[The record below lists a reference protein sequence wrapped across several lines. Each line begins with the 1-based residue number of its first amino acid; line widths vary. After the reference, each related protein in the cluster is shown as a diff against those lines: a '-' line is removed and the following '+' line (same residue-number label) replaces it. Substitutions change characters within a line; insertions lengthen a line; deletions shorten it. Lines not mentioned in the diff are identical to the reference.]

1 MSDRDLYTYTIVVSD
16 RDLYTYTI
24 HFEKKNKHG
33 SWANLKGGG
42 QLTAKA
48 GNGTQIRGMVSGL
61 GSVSG
66 CPHSP
71 EATSARCVWT
81 QVHAGVVTIC
91 SDQPV
96 SDRCVVFDFVVRWKE
111 GFMSMINRTFTRI

>member
-1 MSDRDLYTYTIVVSD
+1 LVIV
-16 RDLYTYTI
+16 LG
-24 HFEKKNKHG
+24 KKKKKHG

-42 QLTAKA
+42 QLAAKA
-48 GNGTQIRGMVSGL
+48 GNGAQMRGMVPGL

-71 EATSARCVWT
+71 AATSARCVWT
-81 QVHAGVVTIC
+81 QVHAGVVAIC

-96 SDRCVVFDFVVRWKE
+96 RDRCVVFDFVSGGR
-111 GFMSMINRTFTRI
+111 RAL